1 MLRHGLGLAALLST
15 LMPALGLAL
24 MSLVIALRV
33 TLEIALRVA
42 LLRALRILGRLL
54 GLVLGLLSR
63 RRRHDAV
70 IMLRMLKIILGHD
83 AVAAGIGVTGQL
95 QILLI
100 DMTGRAANLH
110 LGSGRIKGAI
120 GIEAAA
126 AIVAAAAAATAIATM
141 LRPAAASTRA
151 LHYDPSLAD
160 EMSATGAHSKP
171 SRLMVRFRAPARPRI
186 YSRYQPSLRS
196 RLLRPATGIIPD
208 PYKANLAQ
216 DPRFS
221 KEILM
226 VSSRLGSG
234 GCLRDRV
241 QPAQFQA
248 LGTRR

>member
-1 MLRHGLGLAALLST
+1 MLRHGLGLAALL
-15 LMPALGLAL
+15 PALGLAL

-33 TLEIALRVA
+33 ALEIALA
-42 LLRALRILGRLL
+42 LGIALTLRILGRLL
-54 GLVLGLLSR
+54 GLVLGLLSG

-126 AIVAAAAAATAIATM
+126 AIVAAAATTAIATM

-160 EMSATGAHSKP
+160 EMSATGAHSKL

-186 YSRYQPSLRS
+186 YSRYRPSLRS

-234 GCLRDRV
+234 RCLRDRV

>member
-1 MLRHGLGLAALLST
+1 MLRHGLGLAALL
-15 LMPALGLAL
+15 PALGLAL

-33 TLEIALRVA
+33 ALEIALA
-42 LLRALRILGRLL
+42 LGIALTLRILGRLL

-126 AIVAAAAAATAIATM
+126 AIVAAAATTAIATM

-160 EMSATGAHSKP
+160 EMSATGAHSKL

-234 GCLRDRV
+234 GCVRDRV

>member
-83 AVAAGIGVTGQL
+83 AVAAGIGITGQL
-95 QILLI
+95 QIFLI
-100 DMTGRAANLH
+100 DMAGRAADLH

-126 AIVAAAAAATAIATM
+126 AIVAAAATTAIATM

-234 GCLRDRV
+234 ECLRDLV